1 MKIMTCNIR
10 FSSMGGDTGP
20 RFWKNRRECCFAAI
34 EKRDPDVICLQE
46 CHNDQLADFRERF
59 PGHDCVHGNS
69 FASEEYPE
77 NAVFYRRGLY
87 ENRGAGAWHL
97 SETPHIP
104 GSVSW
109 GTKCVRM
116 VNWVLL
122 RGPGGL
128 VRVVNTHFDHISQLA
143 RDNAA
148 RMIDEDA
155 AAWSASLPQILTG
168 DLNCDPENPAIR
180 SLAAAGWIDTMP
192 EKDAFLPT
200 LHDFIGTA
208 WHQDLGICGKGRMD
222 YIFVRGIT
230 PLRNAAIIR
239 DHDGEIYPSDHFFVF
254 SEQKDI

>member
-10 FSSMGGDTGP
+10 FSSMGHDTGP
-20 RFWKNRRECCFAAI
+20 RFWKNRRACCFAAI
-34 EKRDPDVICLQE
+34 EKYAPDVICLQE
-46 CHNDQLADFRERF
+46 CHNDQLADFKSRF
-59 PGHDCVHGNS
+59 GAFDCVHGNS
-69 FASEEYPE
+69 FAGIEYPE
-77 NAVFYRRGLY
+77 NAIFFRRGMY
-87 ENRGAGAWHL
+87 ENCGVGSWQL

-104 GSVSW
+104 GSTSW

-122 RGPGGL
+122 RGPRGL
-128 VRVVNTHFDHISQLA
+128 VRVVNTHFDHISQPA

-155 AAWSASLPQILTG
+155 AAWDEKLVQILTG
-168 DLNCDPENPAIR
+168 DLNCDPENTAIKALV
-180 SLAAAGWIDTMP
+180 SAGWTDTMP
-192 EKDAFLPT
+192 EKDLFRPT

-208 WHQDLGICGKGRMD
+208 WHEDLGICGKGRMD
-222 YIFVRGIT
+222 YIFFRGLM
-230 PLRNAAIIR
+230 PERNAVIVY